1 MAILKTVIVLHYF
14 LSMFFFSQDASGTE
28 ESNDAMGESSGDVQQ
43 PPDASEV
50 LTLSLFNNTL

>member
-1 MAILKTVIVLHYF
+1 MISINA
-14 LSMFFFSQDASGTE
+14 FFFFQDASGTE

-50 LTLSLFNNTL
+50 PTLSLCNNTS